1 MERTETS
8 TKQASEPGRITLG
21 SVLVLGHA
29 VKHVFN
35 SGLFIILPELQLQI
49 HLGLSNAAIGTLSAI
64 RNTGSGLATLPAG
77 YMADRFSSRWRA
89 ILAVVHN
96 ACGRVPH
103 AHGFGKR
110 LLAAGG
116 QRHHSGSSH
125 LILASRGYCGAF
137 AKGSPEEGALQSLCT
152 VWEAA

>member
-35 SGLFIILPELQLQI
+35 SGLFFILPELQI
-49 HLGLSNAAIGTLSAI
+49 HLGLSNTAIGTLSAI
-64 RNTGSGLATLPAG
+64 RNSGSGLATLPAG

-89 ILAVVHN
+89 ILAVSITLVGVFHMLMGSVS
-96 ACGRVPH
+96 AYWP
-103 AHGFGKR
+103 
-110 LLAAGG
+110 AGG
-116 QRHHSGSSH
+116 QRHH
-125 LILASRGYCGAF
+125 
-137 AKGSPEEGALQSLCT
+137 
-152 VWEAA
+152 